1 MNSSRLVI
9 QLLHSRWTKA
19 SRGGDGAVTRAELP
33 LASHLPLES
42 FAAPITLH
50 TVRFWERD
58 DFVPSDG
65 VTRFYTIAEL
75 PLRDLTIRP
84 ASDGVSVVHI
94 RDQLNA
100 AIADRL
106 YTDEFGNTVYGIDA
120 FSLSDGE
127 WGQIQYN
134 GRYTCIDS
142 GRWWYEQSVYN
153 IGLFTDIDVKRFTAT
168 DPIDRFVE
176 LATLH

>member
-1 MNSSRLVI
+1 MNSTRLVI
-9 QLLHSRWTKA
+9 QLLHSRWTKS
-19 SRGGDGAVTRAELP
+19 SRGGDGAVARAELP
-33 LASHLPLES
+33 LALPLLLDS
-42 FAAPITLH
+42 FAAPVTLH

-58 DFVPSDG
+58 NFVPTDG
-65 VTRFYTIAEL
+65 VARFDTISGL
-75 PLRDLTIRP
+75 PIRDLTLQRT
-84 ASDGVSVVHI
+84 ADGVSVVHT

-106 YTDEFGNTVYGIDA
+106 YNDEFGNTVYDIDA
-120 FSLSDGE
+120 FSLVDGE

-153 IGLFTDIDVKRFTAT
+153 IGLFTDIDATRFTDT
-168 DPIDRFVE
+168 DPAHRFVE

>member
-1 MNSSRLVI
+1 MNSTRLVI
-9 QLLHSRWTKA
+9 QLMHSRWTKS
-19 SRGGDGAVTRAELP
+19 SRGGDGAVTRADLP
-33 LASHLPLES
+33 LVSRLPLES
-42 FAAPITLH
+42 FASPVTFHA
-50 TVRFWERD
+50 VRFWECD
-58 DFVPSDG
+58 DFAPSDR
-65 VTRFYTIAEL
+65 VARFETTAEL
-75 PLRDLTIRP
+75 PIRDLLLHQAP
-84 ASDGVSVVHI
+84 DGVSVVHV

-100 AIADRL
+100 AIADRFL
-106 YTDEFGNTVYGIDA
+106 NDEFGNFVYKTDA

-153 IGLFTDIDVKRFTAT
+153 IGLLTDIDVKRF
-168 DPIDRFVE
+168 IDSEPTHRFVE

>member
-33 LASHLPLES
+33 LASHLPLDS

-50 TVRFWERD
+50 TIRFWERD

-65 VTRFYTIAEL
+65 VTRFDTFAEL
-75 PLRDLTIRP
+75 PFRDLTISP
-84 ASDGVSVVHI
+84 TSDGVSVAHI

-106 YTDEFGNTVYGIDA
+106 YNDEFGNTVYDIDA

-127 WGQIQYN
+127 WGQLQYN
-134 GRYTCIDS
+134 GRYTGIDS
-142 GRWWYEQSVYN
+142 GRWWYEQSIYN
-153 IGLFTDIDVKRFTAT
+153 IGLFSEIDVKRFINT
-168 DPIDRFVE
+168 DPTERFVE

>member
-19 SRGGDGAVTRAELP
+19 SRGGNGAVTRAELP
-33 LASHLPLES
+33 LASQLPLDS

-50 TVRFWERD
+50 SVRFWERD
-58 DFVPSDG
+58 NFVPSDG
-65 VTRFYTIAEL
+65 VKRFDTIAEL
-75 PLRDLTIRP
+75 PLRDLTISP
-84 ASDGVSVVHI
+84 TSDGVSVAHI

-106 YTDEFGNTVYGIDA
+106 YNDEFGNTVYDIDA

-127 WGQIQYN
+127 WGQLQYN

-153 IGLFTDIDVKRFTAT
+153 IGLFTEIDVNRFINT
-168 DPIDRFVE
+168 DPTERFVE

>member
-1 MNSSRLVI
+1 MNSTRLVI

-19 SRGGDGAVTRAELP
+19 SRGGDGSVARAKLP
-33 LASHLPLES
+33 LALPLPLDS
-42 FAAPITLH
+42 FTAPVSLH

-58 DFVPSDG
+58 NFVPTDG
-65 VTRFYTIAEL
+65 VARFETISEL
-75 PLRDLTIRP
+75 PIRDLTVQRT
-84 ASDGVSVVHI
+84 ADGVSIVHS

-106 YTDEFGNTVYGIDA
+106 YNDEFGNTVYDIDA
-120 FSLSDGE
+120 FSLVDDE

-153 IGLFTDIDVKRFTAT
+153 VGLFADIDTKRFVDTNPT
-168 DPIDRFVE
+168 HRFVE